1 MTTTHGY
8 ASFDAKSGLR
18 PHTFERREPGPNDVQ
33 IDILFAG
40 ICHSD
45 LHTVRGE
52 WGPQIYPLVPGHEIV
67 GKVARVGSAVKNH
80 KVGDTVGVG
89 CLVGSC
95 GECVQCKRGEENYCE
110 KGATFTYGS
119 KDRDGTQTQGGYS
132 QQVVVDNGFVVS
144 IPKEIPLAAAAPLLC
159 AGITTYSPLKRWKVG
174 KGHKMAVIGL
184 GGLGHMGVKLGAALG
199 ADVSLISTS
208 PKKQADAERLG
219 ARGFLLSNDSGAL
232 AKAANSFDF
241 ILDTVSAPHDINGM
255 LGLLRTDGAMVLVGA
270 PPQPTPISA
279 FSLLAKRKTL
289 AGSMIGGILETQ
301 ECLNFCAEHK
311 LAADIELIQAGQI
324 NDAYERMLKGDV
336 KYRFVIDAKSFAV

>member
-1 MTTTHGY
+1 MTKTHGY
-8 ASFDAKSGLR
+8 ASFDAKTDLR
-18 PHTFERREPGPNDVQ
+18 PHTFDRREPGPNDVQ

-67 GKVARVGSAVKNH
+67 GKVARVGAAVKNH

-95 GECVQCKRGEENYCE
+95 GECLQCKRGEENYCE
-110 KGATFTYGS
+110 KGPTFTYGS

-132 QQVVVDNGFVVS
+132 QQVVVNAGFVVS
-144 IPKEIPLAAAAPLLC
+144 VPASIPLQNAAPLLC
-159 AGITTYSPLKRWKVG
+159 AGITTFSPLKRWKVG

-199 ADVSLISTS
+199 ADVTLVSTS
-208 PKKQADAERLG
+208 AKKQADAERLG
-219 ARGFLLSNDSGAL
+219 ARAFLLSTDSRQI

-255 LGLLRTDGAMVLVGA
+255 LGTLRTDGTMVLVGA
-270 PPQPTPISA
+270 PPEPTPINA

-301 ECLNFCAEHK
+301 ECLNFCAEHN

-324 NDAYERMLKGDV
+324 NEAYQRMLKGDV
-336 KYRFVIDAKSFAV
+336 KYRFVIDAKSFSA